1 MKALQVFVYRMQ
13 TATKNKGFSLIE
25 LLVVMFIIGILTS
38 VLLPNLMSARQKAK
52 DAQKISDVNA
62 IKDALRLYY
71 NDTQVYPASKAA
83 ALAVL
88 PTYMPAAVDVGFT
101 YYSPSPGFDSF
112 KITFG
117 LESKAGDEDESSQQK
132 CGISPTVDGVFA
144 VCAN

>member
-38 VLLPNLMSARQKAK
+38 VLLPNLMSARQRAK

-71 NDTQVYPASKAA
+71 NDTQVYPANKPTIW
-83 ALAVL
+83 AVL
-88 PTYMPAAVDVGFT
+88 PTYMPGVGDTEFD
-101 YYSPSPGFDSF
+101 YNVGAGGDSF
-112 KITFG
+112 TIRFG
-117 LESKAGDEDESSQQK
+117 LESEAGDEDVNSQTK
-132 CGISPTVDGVFA
+132 CGLEPTNGAFA
-144 VCAN
+144 VCAK